1 MLDLLAAIERYLDV
15 LRVERGLSA
24 HTLSAYARDLQS
36 FTDYLAEHDPQAATD
51 VTALSARHG
60 LGFAVSLGQR
70 QLALRSQARML
81 SSLRGL
87 GKFLR
92 RENLVPSDP
101 MAEVALPKVGRP
113 LPHSV
118 GQTDIEAL
126 LARPDVQTPRGAR
139 DAAMIEVLY
148 STGLRVSELCK
159 LAIADVGP
167 GFVRT
172 VGKGSKTR
180 IVPLGER
187 AQAAIAHYVQFAR
200 PTLLGQRQSPSL
212 FVTHHGRAMTRQG
225 FHKLLAAYGRAV
237 GIADLHPHLLRH
249 SFATH
254 LLDHGADLRAVQT
267 MLGHSDVSTTEI
279 YTHVASASLR
289 RTYRRHHPRAYPQA
303 LGPCGVRRSHS
314 IGYQGGKPMCLRL
327 AHLREHSPQG
337 SS

>member
-289 RTYRRHHPRAYPQA
+289 RTYRRHHPRA
-303 LGPCGVRRSHS
+303 
-314 IGYQGGKPMCLRL
+314 
-327 AHLREHSPQG
+327 
-337 SS
+337 